1 VVPAEAVEEP
11 QVQVALQQQIKDS
24 LVDGHGI
31 SKAQI
36 LWQLA
41 VVVVQVV
48 PVQMEVTQAMC
59 KVVQVV
65 QEEVRI

>member
-24 LVDGHGI
+24 QADGHGI

-36 LWQLA
+36 LWQL
-41 VVVVQVV
+41 VVVAVQVV
-48 PVQMEVTQAMC
+48 QVQMEVTQAMC
-59 KVVQVV
+59 RVVQVV